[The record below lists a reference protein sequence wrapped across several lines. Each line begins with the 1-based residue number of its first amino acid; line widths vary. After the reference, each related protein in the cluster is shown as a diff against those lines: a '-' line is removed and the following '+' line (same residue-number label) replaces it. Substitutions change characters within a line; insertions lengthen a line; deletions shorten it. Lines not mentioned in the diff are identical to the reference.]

1 MAAMITIDFLNCFIL
16 IFLCFFSLLCYSLFF
31 KKPKD
36 GFDLPP
42 SPPSLP
48 IIGHL
53 HLLLSVLP
61 HKAFQKISSRYGP
74 LLHLRIFKVPFVL
87 ASSASVAYEL
97 LRTHDVLVMNLFG
110 TQALERSRGIRADEL
125 ERFYARLMDKARHKE
140 NVEIGKEAMVL
151 TNNIISK
158 LLIGRSKLLK
168 KLGISLFAKEIRDV
182 SNGFDELLERL
193 LRDHEE
199 KRQDTYIMDIL
210 LAASRDENADYKIT
224 RNHIKLL
231 IVEPFL
237 AGSDSAAKLMQWA
250 MAEIIKKPIIFERLR
265 QEMDS
270 VVGSFHIPEKIT
282 LVLNV
287 YAVMRDPNFWQDPDE
302 FKPERFIASSSS
314 EQEEEREKVL
324 KFLPFGSGRRGCP
337 GESME
342 IKLYGPLLHLRIFKV
357 PFVLASSASVA
368 YDLFR
373 THDIER
379 FYARLMDK
387 ARKKES
393 VEIGKEAMVLTN
405 NIMSKLL
412 IGRSCSEENGEAGK
426 VRESV
431 TKTMGLIKKVFFSNM
446 LGKPLKKLGISL
458 FEKEIRGV
466 SGGFDELLERLLRE
480 HEEKHQDTDMMD
492 VLLSA
497 YKYENEDYKITRN
510 HIKLLI
516 VELFL
521 AGTDSAAR
529 LIQWAMAEIISK
541 PNILE
546 RLRQEMDSPER
557 FIASSSSEQ
566 EEEREKILKFLPSGS
581 GRRGCPEENLGYI
594 FVETGVGMMVQCFDW
609 RINGDKI
616 VNMEETLA
624 GLSSNRRYWLDEQ
637 RGKTVFERSIGI
649 GESFTLP
656 VIHSD
661 HTCNIDDSHHY
672 LPWHCNV

>member
-97 LRTHDVLVMNLFG
+97 LRTHDVNVSSRGFNTLENCLFIGHETFVGADFGDYYKFMKVLVMNLFG

-158 LLIGRSKLLK
+158 LLIGRSCSEKNGEAEKVRESVTKTIGLTKKLFFSNMLGKLLK

-231 IVEPFL
+231 IVELFL

-342 IKLYGPLLHLRIFKV
+342 IKL
-357 PFVLASSASVA
+357 
-368 YDLFR
+368 
-373 THDIER
+373 
-379 FYARLMDK
+379 
-387 ARKKES
+387 
-393 VEIGKEAMVLTN
+393 LTWK
-405 NIMSKLL
+405 KLL
-412 IGRSCSEENGEAGK
+412 K
-426 VRESV
+426 
-431 TKTMGLIKKVFFSNM
+431 
-446 LGKPLKKLGISL
+446 
-458 FEKEIRGV
+458 
-466 SGGFDELLERLLRE
+466 D
-480 HEEKHQDTDMMD
+480 
-492 VLLSA
+492 
-497 YKYENEDYKITRN
+497 
-510 HIKLLI
+510 
-516 VELFL
+516 
-521 AGTDSAAR
+521 
-529 LIQWAMAEIISK
+529 
-541 PNILE
+541 
-546 RLRQEMDSPER
+546 
-557 FIASSSSEQ
+557 
-566 EEEREKILKFLPSGS
+566 
-581 GRRGCPEENLGYI
+581 CP
-594 FVETGVGMMVQCFDW
+594 
-609 RINGDKI
+609 
-616 VNMEETLA
+616 
-624 GLSSNRRYWLDEQ
+624 
-637 RGKTVFERSIGI
+637 
-649 GESFTLP
+649 
-656 VIHSD
+656 
-661 HTCNIDDSHHY
+661 
-672 LPWHCNV
+672 

>member
-97 LRTHDVLVMNLFG
+97 LRTHDALVMKKVLVMNLFG

-158 LLIGRSKLLK
+158 LLIGRSCSEKNGEAEKVRESVTKTIGLTK
-168 KLGISLFAKEIRDV
+168 KLFF
-182 SNGFDELLERL
+182 SNMLERL

-231 IVEPFL
+231 IVELFL

-270 VVGSFHIPEKIT
+270 VVGKTRLIQETDLPRLPYLQAVVKET
-282 LVLNV
+282 LRLHPPVPL
-287 YAVMRDPNFWQDPDE
+287 ALRMFE
-302 FKPERFIASSSS
+302 EECKRFIASSSS

-337 GESME
+337 GE
-342 IKLYGPLLHLRIFKV
+342 
-357 PFVLASSASVA
+357 
-368 YDLFR
+368 
-373 THDIER
+373 
-379 FYARLMDK
+379 
-387 ARKKES
+387 
-393 VEIGKEAMVLTN
+393 
-405 NIMSKLL
+405 
-412 IGRSCSEENGEAGK
+412 
-426 VRESV
+426 
-431 TKTMGLIKKVFFSNM
+431 
-446 LGKPLKKLGISL
+446 
-458 FEKEIRGV
+458 
-466 SGGFDELLERLLRE
+466 
-480 HEEKHQDTDMMD
+480 
-492 VLLSA
+492 
-497 YKYENEDYKITRN
+497 
-510 HIKLLI
+510 
-516 VELFL
+516 
-521 AGTDSAAR
+521 
-529 LIQWAMAEIISK
+529 
-541 PNILE
+541 
-546 RLRQEMDSPER
+546 
-557 FIASSSSEQ
+557 
-566 EEEREKILKFLPSGS
+566 
-581 GRRGCPEENLGYI
+581 NLGYI
-594 FVETGVGMMVQCFDW
+594 FVETEVGMMAQCFDW
-609 RINGDKI
+609 RINGDKT
-616 VNMEETLA
+616 VNMEETLE
-624 GLSSNRRYWLDEQ
+624 GLSLTMAHPLICTLLPRTDPL
-637 RGKTVFERSIGI
+637 SI
-649 GESFTLP
+649 
-656 VIHSD
+656 
-661 HTCNIDDSHHY
+661 
-672 LPWHCNV
+672 

>member
-97 LRTHDVLVMNLFG
+97 LRTHDVNVSSRGFNTLENCLFIGHETFVGADFGDYYKFMKVLVMNLFG

-158 LLIGRSKLLK
+158 LLIGRSCSEKNGEAEKVRESVTKTIGLTKKLFFSNMLGKLLK

-342 IKLYGPLLHLRIFKV
+342 IKL
-357 PFVLASSASVA
+357 
-368 YDLFR
+368 
-373 THDIER
+373 
-379 FYARLMDK
+379 
-387 ARKKES
+387 
-393 VEIGKEAMVLTN
+393 LTWK
-405 NIMSKLL
+405 KLL
-412 IGRSCSEENGEAGK
+412 K
-426 VRESV
+426 
-431 TKTMGLIKKVFFSNM
+431 
-446 LGKPLKKLGISL
+446 
-458 FEKEIRGV
+458 
-466 SGGFDELLERLLRE
+466 D
-480 HEEKHQDTDMMD
+480 
-492 VLLSA
+492 
-497 YKYENEDYKITRN
+497 
-510 HIKLLI
+510 
-516 VELFL
+516 
-521 AGTDSAAR
+521 
-529 LIQWAMAEIISK
+529 
-541 PNILE
+541 
-546 RLRQEMDSPER
+546 
-557 FIASSSSEQ
+557 
-566 EEEREKILKFLPSGS
+566 
-581 GRRGCPEENLGYI
+581 CP
-594 FVETGVGMMVQCFDW
+594 
-609 RINGDKI
+609 
-616 VNMEETLA
+616 
-624 GLSSNRRYWLDEQ
+624 
-637 RGKTVFERSIGI
+637 
-649 GESFTLP
+649 
-656 VIHSD
+656 
-661 HTCNIDDSHHY
+661 
-672 LPWHCNV
+672 

>member
-1 MAAMITIDFLNCFIL
+1 MG
-16 IFLCFFSLLCYSLFF
+16 LCFRTHLNTQRKGLSVGCTSPWELVWASPWAI
-31 KKPKD
+31 KKKNKKN
-36 GFDLPP
+36 LPQ

-61 HKAFQKISSRYGP
+61 QKAFQKISSRYGP

-87 ASSASVAYEL
+87 ASSASVAYDL
-97 LRTHDVLVMNLFG
+97 FRTHDVNVSSRGFRTLENSLLFGHETFTGADFGDYYKFMKKVLVMNLLG
-110 TQALERSRGIRADEL
+110 TQALERSRGIRA
-125 ERFYARLMDKARHKE
+125 
-140 NVEIGKEAMVL
+140 
-151 TNNIISK
+151 
-158 LLIGRSKLLK
+158 
-168 KLGISLFAKEIRDV
+168 
-182 SNGFDELLERL
+182 
-193 LRDHEE
+193 EE
-199 KRQDTYIMDIL
+199 
-210 LAASRDENADYKIT
+210 
-224 RNHIKLL
+224 
-231 IVEPFL
+231 
-237 AGSDSAAKLMQWA
+237 
-250 MAEIIKKPIIFERLR
+250 
-265 QEMDS
+265 
-270 VVGSFHIPEKIT
+270 
-282 LVLNV
+282 
-287 YAVMRDPNFWQDPDE
+287 
-302 FKPERFIASSSS
+302 
-314 EQEEEREKVL
+314 
-324 KFLPFGSGRRGCP
+324 
-337 GESME
+337 
-342 IKLYGPLLHLRIFKV
+342 
-357 PFVLASSASVA
+357 
-368 YDLFR
+368 
-373 THDIER
+373 IER

-412 IGRSCSEENGEAGK
+412 IGRSCSEENGEAEK

-497 YKYENEDYKITRN
+497 YKYENADYKITRN

-546 RLRQEMDSPER
+546 RLRQEMDSVAGKTRLIQETDLPRLPYLQAVVKETQRFHPAVPLTLRMSEEDCNVGGFHIPEKTTLVVNVYAVMRDPNVWQNPDEFKPER

-566 EEEREKILKFLPSGS
+566 EEEREKILKFLPFGS

-624 GLSSNRRYWLDEQ
+624 GLSSNR
-637 RGKTVFERSIGI
+637 V
-649 GESFTLP
+649 
-656 VIHSD
+656 
-661 HTCNIDDSHHY
+661 
-672 LPWHCNV
+672 

>member
-97 LRTHDVLVMNLFG
+97 LRTHDVNVSSRGFNTLENCLFIGHETFVGADFGDYYKFMKVLVMNLFG

-158 LLIGRSKLLK
+158 LLIGRSCSEKNGEAEKVRESVTKTIGLTKKLFFSNMLGKLLK

-231 IVEPFL
+231 IVELFL

-270 VVGSFHIPEKIT
+270 VVGKTRLIQETDLPRLPYLQAVVKETLRLHPPVPLALRMFEEECKVGSFHIPEKIT

-342 IKLYGPLLHLRIFKV
+342 IKL
-357 PFVLASSASVA
+357 
-368 YDLFR
+368 
-373 THDIER
+373 
-379 FYARLMDK
+379 
-387 ARKKES
+387 
-393 VEIGKEAMVLTN
+393 LTWK
-405 NIMSKLL
+405 KLL
-412 IGRSCSEENGEAGK
+412 K
-426 VRESV
+426 
-431 TKTMGLIKKVFFSNM
+431 
-446 LGKPLKKLGISL
+446 
-458 FEKEIRGV
+458 
-466 SGGFDELLERLLRE
+466 D
-480 HEEKHQDTDMMD
+480 
-492 VLLSA
+492 
-497 YKYENEDYKITRN
+497 
-510 HIKLLI
+510 
-516 VELFL
+516 
-521 AGTDSAAR
+521 
-529 LIQWAMAEIISK
+529 
-541 PNILE
+541 
-546 RLRQEMDSPER
+546 
-557 FIASSSSEQ
+557 
-566 EEEREKILKFLPSGS
+566 
-581 GRRGCPEENLGYI
+581 CP
-594 FVETGVGMMVQCFDW
+594 
-609 RINGDKI
+609 
-616 VNMEETLA
+616 
-624 GLSSNRRYWLDEQ
+624 
-637 RGKTVFERSIGI
+637 
-649 GESFTLP
+649 
-656 VIHSD
+656 
-661 HTCNIDDSHHY
+661 
-672 LPWHCNV
+672 